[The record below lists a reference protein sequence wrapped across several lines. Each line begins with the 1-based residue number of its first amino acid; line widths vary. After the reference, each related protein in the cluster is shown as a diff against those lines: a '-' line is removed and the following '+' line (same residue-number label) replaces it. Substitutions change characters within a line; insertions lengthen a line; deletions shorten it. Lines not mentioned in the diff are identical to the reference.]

1 MFIAPAWSESSAAL
15 CLTATSDLDIA
26 HCSSPAQLCSEEWH
40 RPHPAPGR
48 ADGLDKMEVV
58 SPMPSSNTGTVLNIT
73 IHLSILANDMCPIF
87 LDVLQIKPLLAT

>member
-1 MFIAPAWSESSAAL
+1 MVIALAWSESSAAL

-58 SPMPSSNTGTVLNIT
+58 SPMPSSNTNIT
-73 IHLSILANDMCPIF
+73 LYLSVLASSYASYIY
-87 LDVLQIKPLLAT
+87 